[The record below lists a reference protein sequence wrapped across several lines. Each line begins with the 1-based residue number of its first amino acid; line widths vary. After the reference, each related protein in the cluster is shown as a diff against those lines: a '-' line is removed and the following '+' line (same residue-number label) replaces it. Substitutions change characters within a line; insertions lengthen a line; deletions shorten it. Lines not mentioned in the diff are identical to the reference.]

1 MKIHAIRNVI
11 VAAALLAQPLA
22 ATPAPGDGT
31 VKSKLELQDVKVGP
45 SKVGSL
51 TLELAWKYVE
61 QDNLARP
68 KELSIIAIL
77 IGARGKE
84 YRATRTVPV
93 PKTGPLPTSARVV
106 INHEEQLTGAPL
118 RAKVTL
124 TARITDGTSN
134 TFAPVTRELEV
145 RLAP

>member
-1 MKIHAIRNVI
+1 MKVHALRNVAF
-11 VAAALLAQPLA
+11 AATLLAGPLA
-22 ATPAPGDGT
+22 AAPVPGDGA
-31 VKSKLELQDVKVGP
+31 VKTRVELQDVKVGA
-45 SKVGSL
+45 SKAGSL

-77 IGARGKE
+77 IGAKGKE
-84 YRATRTVPV
+84 YRAARTVPV

-106 INHEEQLTGAPL
+106 INHEEQLAGPPL

-124 TARITDGTSN
+124 AARITDGTSN
-134 TFAPVTRELEV
+134 TFAPVTRELDV